1 MSQSHSFYYRHLY
14 GALLALLVVNFMPDH
29 LASQTVSRQKQYA
42 QVILMGISAFIVN
55 TTEFVPVALLTDIAK
70 DFSITTAE
78 TGLML
83 TLYAWVVAAMS
94 LPLMLLTSRF
104 ERKRLLLAL
113 FVLFIAS
120 HALSVFAW
128 SFQVLL
134 ISRVGIAFSHAIFWA
149 ITAAITLRVAPEG
162 KRALALSILATGTAL
177 AMVLGVPIGRIV
189 GQWFG
194 WRTTFAGIGII
205 AFIIFILQAKLLPD
219 LPSMFEGSF
228 RKIPELLKNPLLVS
242 LYLFC
247 FLIFTA
253 DYAAYTYIEPFMSR
267 VGAIS
272 EHLTTFILLLFG
284 GAGLIGSVMFS
295 RWGDKSSTHL
305 MVIST
310 VLVLICMLTMV
321 WTVTSMWLLSLNTVI
336 WGAAM
341 MLLMLTIQSK
351 VIEIDISAQDM
362 VMAMFSGII
371 NLGIGMGA
379 LLGGYAV
386 THIALSSVGFVGA
399 AIASVALLLMI
410 FMIKSFPNLS

>member
-1 MSQSHSFYYRHLY
+1 
-14 GALLALLVVNFMPDH
+14 MPDH
-29 LASQTVSRQKQYA
+29 LAPQTISRQKQYA

-113 FVLFIAS
+113 FAVFIAS

-205 AFIIFILQAKLLPD
+205 AFIVFILQARLLPD

-272 EHLTTFILLLFG
+272 ENLTTFILLLFG

-295 RWGDKSSTHL
+295 RWGDKSSTQL
-305 MVIST
+305 MLIST
-310 VLVLICMLTMV
+310 VLVLGCMMTMV
-321 WTVTSMWLLSLNTVI
+321 WAVTSMWLLSMNTVI

-371 NLGIGMGA
+371 NLGICMGA

-399 AIASVALLLMI
+399 AIASIALLLMI
-410 FMIKSFPNLS
+410 FMIKRFPNFG